1 MLDILLISVRKK
13 IIVKIQITNTYYYN
27 FKNIY
32 NMELKQKLYNTNK
45 IIYTQTQITYP
56 NYNNLRL

>member
-13 IIVKIQITNTYYYN
+13 IIVQIQITNTYYYN

-32 NMELKQKLYNTNK
+32 NMQLKQKLYNTNK
-45 IIYTQTQITYP
+45 IIYIQTQITYP